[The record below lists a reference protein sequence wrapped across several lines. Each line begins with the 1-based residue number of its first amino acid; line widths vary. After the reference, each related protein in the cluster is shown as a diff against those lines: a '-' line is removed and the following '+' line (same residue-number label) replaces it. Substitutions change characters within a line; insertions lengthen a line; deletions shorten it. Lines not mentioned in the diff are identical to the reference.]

1 MDQKTY
7 NPPLQGGKSITILQ
21 MMYARKKKRERLCIV
36 RDEGRT
42 NQKLENL

>member
-21 MMYARKKKRERLCIV
+21 MMYARKKEEREVMHCER
-36 RDEGRT
+36 
-42 NQKLENL
+42 